1 MKKQNAIARQALIYE
16 LAQPLESSSITDQLT
31 KLIPKAEPFLNKHIL
46 QSSKEKRNR
55 AINCVE
61 NVEWKLSMENS
72 PKTTAYAEFKLNWGI
87 EKYLLNIPNR
97 KLRVIYSKFRLSDH
111 NLMIEQG
118 RRVRP
123 RIPRWKRGC
132 SVCCNKVESEM
143 HFLIECPSHETE
155 RKIFF
160 EFINNKYPQFDR
172 LDAPGKFVFLLSQDD
187 IDLTIEL
194 IKHINRWS
202 SSPRRSCF

>member
-1 MKKQNAIARQALIYE
+1 MEY
-16 LAQPLESSSITDQLT
+16 SSITDQLT
-31 KLIPKAEPFLNKHIL
+31 KLIPKAEPYLNKHIL

-61 NVEWKLSMENS
+61 NDEWKLRMKDST
-72 PKTTAYAEFKLNWGI
+72 KTVAYAEFKLTWGI

-132 SVCCNKVESEM
+132 SICCDKVENEM

-155 RKIFF
+155 RKNLF
-160 EFINNKYPQFDR
+160 EFVNNKYPHFNR

-187 IDLTIEL
+187 TELTIEL